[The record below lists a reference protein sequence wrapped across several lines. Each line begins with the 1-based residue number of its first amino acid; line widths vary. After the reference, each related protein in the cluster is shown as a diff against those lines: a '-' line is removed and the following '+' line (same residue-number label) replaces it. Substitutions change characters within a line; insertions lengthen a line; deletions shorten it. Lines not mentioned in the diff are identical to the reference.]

1 MLEYVPLLPSPLPAP
16 TYADR
21 TDPSSVF
28 RLLADN
34 TAFDDEHAAS
44 AAPTTIQL
52 TGQDLTISQ
61 LRAVMRHGARVDIN
75 SCPAAKRAVQAS
87 VDALQAHLKAG
98 HCIYGVNTGFGASA
112 DSRTNQPD
120 VLQAAL
126 LQMQHIGVIPS
137 TSSPPQSVF
146 IPSLVPSR

>member
-1 MLEYVPLLPSPLPAP
+1 M
-16 TYADR
+16 
-21 TDPSSVF
+21 F

-126 LQMQHIGVIPS
+126 LQMQHIGVMPCTFS
-137 TSSPPQSVF
+137 
-146 IPSLVPSR
+146 PSLLHPPLPILAQPWRKKENK